1 MSFENLT
8 VISQCQKTARCCSF
22 CKEPGHNIKM
32 CNDNRLID
40 FENDCSVHVHNA
52 MSMLDFSFWINDA
65 YSDNKQLL
73 KSYALNKGLLKKK
86 EKYTFFECCKK
97 ISCYTCEIYK
107 PEFLVEENEEVS
119 LESMLVNL
127 VDHFGDQSERFTMPQ
142 FEIQDNVG
150 IERIVMRE
158 MLSYMLL
165 RNILNPGEENHVVV
179 KRNINLSFKNDENED
194 IHKLC
199 ECTICLNDKMVKDII
214 ELQCDHQ
221 VCKECVVQ
229 IIQTKKDGNPT
240 CPYCR
245 AEITGLKC
253 KTNGVKNELTPFVG

>member
-1 MSFENLT
+1 MSFRTLT
-8 VISQCQKTARCCSF
+8 LISTQRTSRCCSF
-22 CKEPGHNIKM
+22 CKESGHNIKN
-32 CNDNRLID
+32 CNDSRLID
-40 FENDCSVHVHNA
+40 FEYDCSVHVHNA

-73 KSYALNKGLLKKK
+73 KSYAINKGLFKNKDRH
-86 EKYTFFECCKK
+86 TFFEYCEK
-97 ISCYTCEIYK
+97 ISRYTCEIYK
-107 PEFLVEENEEVS
+107 PEFLVEENEDDS

-127 VDHFGDQSERFTMPQ
+127 ADHFGNQSERIAMPQ

-165 RNILNPGEENHVVV
+165 RNLLNTGEEPPSVV
-179 KRNINLSFKNDENED
+179 KRKIKLTSKNIIYIDTNE
-194 IHKLC
+194 LC
-199 ECTICLNDKMVKDII
+199 ECTICLNDKMEKDII

-221 VCKECVVQ
+221 ICKECVIQ